1 MIGTKSA
8 NPIFKLQKMYRI
20 TLIFILLSGLSIS
33 QEKQLV
39 TIKGYAPAYVGK
51 SLDVN
56 EILDYFTMKEGPIAS
71 TTVKE
76 DSTFSVSFF
85 LEETQ
90 KVVLHSNR
98 NRSIMYIEPGAK
110 YDIYL
115 PDKDPYEPYRP
126 NGNNVEVTFFGL
138 DSTDINYKIL
148 TYLRWQD
155 EFIGEYYYLKALK
168 PLEFSQNL
176 DRFKVNV
183 EKYYAKDSSDVYFMT
198 FIRFSIASLYN
209 IQHAADR
216 NRYEKHDF
224 YIKNFPVSYRNDAYM
239 GYVSTFYEKMMP
251 RLPMETN
258 NRVYLGILKSSPTL
272 IMRALGSEYT
282 LINMRIREMVMIKA
296 LGEAFYTGEYP
307 QTNILTILDSVSTTP
322 LFQSNGII
330 AKNMIIRLTDLVP
343 GGKAPDFAAANLQGE
358 MKTLLNYRDKHLYI
372 HFFDPTSQKSIIQTD
387 PLIKLYE
394 QYNKDV
400 TFITICPDKSR
411 DSVAKSQLD
420 KIPWGKFILDE
431 KSPVFKLYK
440 VSTFPCYILIDE
452 MGYVV
457 AAPALTPM
465 PNGQYET
472 IDKTFFYI
480 KKAREEMEQYRR

>member
-1 MIGTKSA
+1 M
-8 NPIFKLQKMYRI
+8 L
-20 TLIFILLSGLSIS
+20 
-33 QEKQLV
+33 
-39 TIKGYAPAYVGK
+39 YV
-51 SLDVN
+51 
-56 EILDYFTMKEGPIAS
+56 A
-71 TTVKE
+71 
-76 DSTFSVSFF
+76 
-85 LEETQ
+85 
-90 KVVLHSNR
+90 
-98 NRSIMYIEPGAK
+98 PGAS

-183 EKYYAKDSSDVYFMT
+183 EKYYANDSSDVYFMT
-198 FIRFSIASLYN
+198 FIRFSIASLDN

-239 GYVSTFYEKMMP
+239 GYISTFYEKMMP

-282 LINMRIREMVMIKA
+282 LINTRIREMVMIKA

-322 LFQSNGII
+322 LFQANGIF
-330 AKNMIIRLTDLVP
+330 AKNMILRLTDLVP
-343 GGKAPDFAAANLQGE
+343 GGKAPDFAAANSHGE

-372 HFFDPTSQKSIIQTD
+372 HFFDPSSQKSNIQLY

-394 QYNKDV
+394 QYKNDV
-400 TFITICPDKSR
+400 TFITISPDR
-411 DSVAKSQLD
+411 ELDSLAKSQLD
-420 KIPWGKFILDE
+420 KIPWETFKLDE

-440 VSTFPCYILIDE
+440 ATTFPYYVLIDE
-452 MGYVV
+452 MGFVV

-480 KKAREEMEQYRR
+480 KKAREEIEKYRR